1 MEYFVT
7 GATGFIGKRLVKKL
21 LARRGST
28 VHFLVREESRD
39 KVASL
44 LAAWGVSEA
53 RAKPVYGDLGKPM
66 LGVGKAAIKELT
78 GRIDHFFHLAAVYDL
93 KADADSQI
101 VANIEGTRN
110 AVALANAIKAGIFQ
124 HCSSIA
130 AAGLYEGV
138 FREDM
143 FEEAENLDHPY
154 FATKHDSEKIVRQ
167 EVKGAWRVYRPALVV
182 GDSKTGEMDK
192 IDGPYYFFK
201 LIQRL
206 RGMLP
211 PWMPAVGIEGGRIN
225 IVPVDF
231 VVDAMDHI
239 AHAKDQD
246 GKAFHLVD
254 PTPNRVGD
262 VLNTFAKAAHAPQM
276 SLRVNAALLG
286 FIPNSVKKGLL
297 ALTPVRRIKNAVMKD
312 LGLPD
317 DMLQFVNYPTRFDCR
332 ETTALLKGTG
342 IECPRLEDYAYR
354 LWDYWERNL
363 DPDLFID
370 RTLKGQVQ
378 GRVVLV
384 TGGSSG
390 IGLAAAHKLAAAGAI
405 TVIVGREQDKLD
417 AAKAEIEAAL
427 KEAAAGKKKGAD
439 NGGQVITLSADLAD
453 MASCDRMVA
462 ELVERFGG
470 VDVLI
475 NNAGRSIRRGIE
487 SSYDRFHDFERT
499 MQLNYFGCLRTTM
512 GLLPH
517 MAAKRRGHV
526 VNISSIGVLTNAP
539 RFSAYVA
546 SKAALDA
553 WTRCAASEFV
563 DVGVTFTS
571 INMPLVRTPMIAPT
585 KLYQNV
591 PTLSPDEAADLIVQ
605 AIVYKPVRI
614 ATRLGIFGEVLH
626 ALAPRV
632 AQIVMNTTFRMFPD
646 SDAAKAP
653 KEGDRPKATADQ
665 IAFANLMRGI
675 HF

>member
-21 LARRGST
+21 LARRGSI

-39 KVASL
+39 KIPAL
-44 LAAWGVSEA
+44 LEYWGVSES
-53 RAKPVYGDLGKPM
+53 RAKAVYGDLGKPM
-66 LGVGKAAIKELT
+66 LGTSRAAIKELT
-78 GRIDHFFHLAAVYDL
+78 GQIDHFFHLAAVYDL
-93 KADADSQI
+93 KADAESQI

-143 FEEAENLDHPY
+143 FDEAENLDHPY
-154 FATKHDSEKIVRQ
+154 FATKHDSEKIVRK
-167 EVKGAWRVYRPALVV
+167 EVKGAWRVYRPGLVV

-201 LIQRL
+201 LIQKL

-211 PWMPAVGIEGGRIN
+211 PWMPSIGIEGGRIN

-239 AHAKDQD
+239 AHVKDQD

-254 PTPNRVGD
+254 PTPYRVGD

-276 SLRVNAALLG
+276 SLRVNAALMG
-286 FIPNSVKKGLL
+286 FIPGSVKKGLL
-297 ALTPVRRIKNAVMKD
+297 SLTPVRRIKNAVMKD

-378 GRVVLV
+378 GKVVLV

-390 IGLAAAHKLAAAGAI
+390 IGLAAAHKIAAAGAI
-405 TVIVGREQDKLD
+405 TVIVGREQEKLD

-427 KEAAAGKKKGAD
+427 RDAAANKKKGGG
-439 NGGQVITLSADLAD
+439 NGGKVVTISADLAEIEG
-453 MASCDRMVA
+453 CDKLVA

-517 MAAKRRGHV
+517 MVAKRRGHV

-553 WTRCAASEFV
+553 WTRCAASEFI
-563 DVGVTFTS
+563 DVGVTFTT

-585 KLYQNV
+585 KIYQNV
-591 PTLSPDEAADLIVQ
+591 PTLSPEEAADLIVQ

-614 ATRLGIFGEVLH
+614 ATRLGVFGQVLH

-646 SDAAKAP
+646 SDAAKGG
-653 KEGDRPKATADQ
+653 KDGEKPKASADQ